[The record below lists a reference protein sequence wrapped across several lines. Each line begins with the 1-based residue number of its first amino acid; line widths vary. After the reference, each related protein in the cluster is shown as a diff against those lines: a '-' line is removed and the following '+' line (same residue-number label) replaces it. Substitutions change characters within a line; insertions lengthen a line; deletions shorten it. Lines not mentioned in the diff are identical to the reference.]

1 MDSTKLFALGERE
14 EIHNELKIHQNSST
28 FYQDANYHNQIV
40 NELCSFMCKEF
51 AKKQTKH
58 INCHGTPGLKP
69 HQYRFC
75 RKSLFTNV
83 SV

>member
-40 NELCSFMCKEF
+40 NELCSFM
-51 AKKQTKH
+51 
-58 INCHGTPGLKP
+58 
-69 HQYRFC
+69 
-75 RKSLFTNV
+75 
-83 SV
+83 